1 MLGYLDLM
9 EKMKIREKIMEKN
22 NSKEKEIK
30 KFLEALKK
38 LSDANVEIID
48 IDRKKVKT
56 KVKTKVKNK

>member
-1 MLGYLDLM
+1 MLGYLDMM

-38 LSDANVEIID
+38 LADSEVEIINSD
-48 IDRKKVKT
+48 GKKVKT
-56 KVKTKVKNK
+56 KVKTK